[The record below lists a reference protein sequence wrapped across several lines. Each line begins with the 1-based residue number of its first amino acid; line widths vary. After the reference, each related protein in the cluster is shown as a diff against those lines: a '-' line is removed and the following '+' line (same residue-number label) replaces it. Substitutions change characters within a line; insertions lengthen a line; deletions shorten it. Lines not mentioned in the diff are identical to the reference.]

1 MAIQAGLVP
10 LSLGLIGAS
19 AFVLARSAD
28 HNIYAGLITA
38 VTAVVA
44 FFTRVNPL
52 WVFGAA
58 GVVGLTGWL

>member
-1 MAIQAGLVP
+1 
-10 LSLGLIGAS
+10 
-19 AFVLARSAD
+19 
-28 HNIYAGLITA
+28 
-38 VTAVVA
+38 VA